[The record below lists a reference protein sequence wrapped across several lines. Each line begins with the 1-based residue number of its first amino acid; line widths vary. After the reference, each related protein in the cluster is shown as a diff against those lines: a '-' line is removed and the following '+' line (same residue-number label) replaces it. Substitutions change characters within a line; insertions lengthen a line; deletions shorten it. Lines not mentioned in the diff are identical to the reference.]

1 MGFTGEHRRVLH
13 ISFHRMC
20 RECFIVIPINFRCEA
35 MWLTHEQIASNGDD
49 VPILDTSGL
58 RNVRGFVD
66 RYKYSS
72 LLGNSVSL
80 NGPIKEIPV
89 NSNILRSATRFCWI
103 KANYSS
109 HTHSHGKWPAYVCV
123 CVCAVDEP
131 KNLTSH
137 SVFHSF
143 VFILS
148 EQIRAHKNKLYY
160 SLLHVLAASTSIK
173 YNRMY
178 STTWRSDRLFISKNK
193 WAASVH

>member
-1 MGFTGEHRRVLH
+1 M
-13 ISFHRMC
+13 
-20 RECFIVIPINFRCEA
+20 
-35 MWLTHEQIASNGDD
+35 THEQIASNGDD

-58 RNVRGFVD
+58 RNIRGFVD
-66 RYKYSS
+66 RRQYLS

-80 NGPIKEIPV
+80 IGSIREIPV
-89 NSNILRSATRFCWI
+89 NSNILRSSTRFSWI

-109 HTHSHGKWPAYVCV
+109 HTRSHREWPAYVCV

-137 SVFHSF
+137 FVFPSF

-148 EQIRAHKNKLYY
+148 EQIRTHKNKLYY
-160 SLLHVLAASTSIK
+160 SLVHVLAASTSIK

-178 STTWRSDRLFISKNK
+178 STT
-193 WAASVH
+193 